1 LSIKTNIKFEPHEK
15 QDLAFQYLEDNV
27 TQHILFGG
35 SVAGGKTYFG
45 CMWLLINCFRY
56 PGTRWIMARSRLST
70 LKRTTLATFLD
81 LVKKFNLQRL
91 IKVNHQTNIIYFK
104 NGSEIYLYDLF
115 LYPSD
120 PNYERLGGVEITG
133 AYIDELSEIENKA
146 FQVISSRIRYKLTEY
161 NLIPKILCTSNPC
174 KGWPY
179 SYFYKPWRDREE
191 QQHVKFIQSLT
202 SDNVYNNKYYVD
214 SLQNLDLSLRQRLL
228 LGDWD
233 FDDSDF
239 QLFLYDSI
247 QNCFYNDY
255 FVNNSDKMYI
265 TADIANTG
273 SDSTVICIWR
283 GWSCLK
289 IETLNKKD
297 TIQVVQKIREL
308 ISYWK
313 VNITNVIID
322 SAGVGVGVAD
332 TLKGCIKYIGSE
344 KPLNGEKYRNIKSQ
358 LYFKFAEK
366 VNNMQCN
373 FNFDYNEKLVFEL
386 LAVKKDFNIELFSIE
401 TKDKIKQQLGRSPDI
416 ADALYLRAYFE
427 YQKQQTKIRII

>member
-1 LSIKTNIKFEPHEK
+1 MGLKSNIKFEPHFK
-15 QDLAFQYLEDNV
+15 QDQAFQYLEDNV

-35 SVAGGKTYFG
+35 SVSAGKTYFG
-45 CMWLLINCFRY
+45 CMWLLMNCFRY

-91 IKVNHQTNIIYFK
+91 IKINNQTNIIYFK

-133 AYIDELSEIENKA
+133 AYLDELSEIEWKA

-161 NLIPKILCTSNPC
+161 NLTPKILCTSNPSR
-174 KGWPY
+174 GWPY
-179 SYFYKPWRDREE
+179 NYFYKPWKEGNESDR
-191 QQHVKFIQSLT
+191 VKFIQALT
-202 SDNVYNNKYYVD
+202 TENIYNNKHYVD

-228 LGDWD
+228 FGDWD
-233 FDDSDF
+233 FNDSDF
-239 QLFLYDSI
+239 QLFEYEAL
-247 QNCFYNDY
+247 QNCFYNDF
-255 FVNNSDKMYI
+255 FVNESDKMYL

-273 SDSTVICIWR
+273 NDNTVICIWK
-283 GWSCLK
+283 GWSCIK
-289 IETLNKKD
+289 IETLTKKD
-297 TIQVVQKIREL
+297 TVQVAAKIREL

-332 TLKGCIKYIGSE
+332 ILKGCVKYIGGE

-366 VNNMQCN
+366 VNAMQCN
-373 FNFDYNEKLVFEL
+373 FNFEYNEKMVFEM
-386 LAVKKDFNIELFSIE
+386 LAVKKDFNTELFSIE

-416 ADALYLRAYFE
+416 SDALYLRAYFD
-427 YQKQQTKIRII
+427 YKKKANIIKII